1 MKYIENTIGM
11 LGDTEVSSD
20 LRAIYDFYNSI
31 QPDFERFTEEFGLKC
46 PSSCGECCAHF
57 IPDITPSEALIL
69 AAQVMFGEKKNLL
82 QERLKADTLP
92 KIVCPFYDP
101 WKEHHCMV
109 YSSRPLVC
117 RMFHSCASMGKDGAM
132 HFSRCRFNEESSSVS
147 DAELASS
154 GHHFRP
160 MGDYGEMLET
170 LPGNSSATE
179 LLPDA
184 VVHAMNRIGYA
195 LNLLFPE
202 NGVFSGDTVSS
213 EDLGA

>member
-1 MKYIENTIGM
+1 M
-11 LGDTEVSSD
+11 LGDTEVSSE
-20 LRAIYDFYNSI
+20 LRAIYDFYNSV
-31 QPDFERFTEEFGLKC
+31 QPDFDSFMEEYGLKC

-82 QERLKADTLP
+82 QERLKADLP
-92 KIVCPFYDP
+92 RIVCPFYDP
-101 WKEHHCMV
+101 WNEHHCMV
-109 YSSRPLVC
+109 YSVRPLVC

-147 DAELASS
+147 DAELSAS
-154 GHHFRP
+154 GNRFRP
-160 MGDYGEMLET
+160 MGDYGAMLET
-170 LPGNSSATE
+170 LQGNSPVTE

-184 VVHAMNRIGYA
+184 VEHAMSRIGYA
-195 LNLLFPE
+195 LSILFPG
-202 NGVFSGDTVSS
+202 NGEFSGEPVSS